1 MTITALI
8 LTFDEELHLAR
19 CIESVKSVASE
30 IVVIDSFSRDAT
42 LEIARSHGARVVQHE
57 WVNYAIQFN
66 WGLSQLDD
74 RTEWVLRID
83 ADEILS
89 PELADEI
96 RTRLD
101 RLGPDVHGAY
111 CDRRMKF
118 QGTLIKHG
126 GVFPVRVLR
135 LFRHGRGLCE
145 NRWMDEHI
153 KVAGRTVN
161 LSGEIVDDNL
171 NSLTWWVDKHNR
183 YSNREAVDLLNLE
196 YNFMVHDTISD
207 LGSGEQAGVK
217 RWLKE
222 EVYARLPARFR
233 AFAYFFYRYVIRLGF
248 LDGPAGT
255 SFHFLQG
262 FWYRYLVDAKIAEV
276 KRHMRLHNAD
286 VRAAMYHVL
295 RIRV

>member
-1 MTITALI
+1 
-8 LTFDEELHLAR
+8 
-19 CIESVKSVASE
+19 
-30 IVVIDSFSRDAT
+30 
-42 LEIARSHGARVVQHE
+42 
-57 WVNYAIQFN
+57 
-66 WGLSQLDD
+66 
-74 RTEWVLRID
+74 
-83 ADEILS
+83 
-89 PELADEI
+89 
-96 RTRLD
+96 
-101 RLGPDVHGAY
+101 
-111 CDRRMKF
+111 
-118 QGTLIKHG
+118 
-126 GVFPVRVLR
+126 
-135 LFRHGRGLCE
+135 
-145 NRWMDEHI
+145 
-153 KVAGRTVN
+153 VAGRTVN